1 MSRDPVGAASYLQSP
16 NELNPW
22 QYAAS
27 NPTRYTDP
35 DGRQP
40 SNLLR
45 HAVESQRIA
54 NKAELLE
61 QVPRTYPTLG
71 GRLGNSTP
79 AVDLFACLMMSADER
94 SCRADLQWRMKLEAQ
109 LEGFVAMKN
118 PADAWVEGMTLL
130 PDTELA
136 DIWAGHD
143 SEFERLGVPS
153 IEREH
158 FRGRARFKQST
169 RIVGWMSGFALGF
182 LSPGGS
188 EVSVAGE
195 LAQVERAPVI
205 ADAMLADSRA
215 ALSATIR
222 EAETTAARRFVW
234 RRADSA
240 QLYREFGAGPWH
252 EPTLPPEELWTV
264 MGRTSP
270 HRDQFGF
277 YRVLPG
283 EGELAETVL
292 NARRADPG
300 ARGNFA
306 ILQYRKGEETVLSP
320 VFRSAKGVH
329 SEQLAEI
336 WRAEN
341 QIPIEDL
348 IAGYTEYSPC
358 GPRGRNAAD
367 CRRLWGYYSNVG
379 SDFKGYYSWFYDENG
394 RAAKR
399 LFLRSLATGK

>member
-1 MSRDPVGAASYLQSP
+1 MHPDVAADVPLEAALAGIRPAHESAAGMGIDSCVGKARRHARFGARGRKRPHRPKPVG
-16 NELNPW
+16 
-22 QYAAS
+22 
-27 NPTRYTDP
+27 
-35 DGRQP
+35 
-40 SNLLR
+40 
-45 HAVESQRIA
+45 
-54 NKAELLE
+54 AELLE
-61 QVPRTYPTLG
+61 VLRPR
-71 GRLGNSTP
+71 
-79 AVDLFACLMMSADER
+79 
-94 SCRADLQWRMKLEAQ
+94 RAD
-109 LEGFVAMKN
+109 GHG
-118 PADAWVEGMTLL
+118 AD
-130 PDTELA
+130 
-136 DIWAGHD
+136 
-143 SEFERLGVPS
+143 
-153 IEREH
+153 
-158 FRGRARFKQST
+158 RARTHVTPGNEQ
-169 RIVGWMSGFALGF
+169 
-182 LSPGGS
+182 LSP
-188 EVSVAGE
+188 SV
-195 LAQVERAPVI
+195 
-205 ADAMLADSRA
+205 ADAMLAESRG

-222 EAETTAARRFVW
+222 EAEATAG
-234 RRADSA
+234 RADSA